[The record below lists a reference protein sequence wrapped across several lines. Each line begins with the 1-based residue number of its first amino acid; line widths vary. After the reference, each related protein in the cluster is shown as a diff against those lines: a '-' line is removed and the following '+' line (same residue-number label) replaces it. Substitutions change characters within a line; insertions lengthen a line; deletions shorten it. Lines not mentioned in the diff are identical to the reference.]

1 MSKISEDCIFWIL
14 GIIHVIKPCSQP
26 ITFLWEIFK
35 NIESFLTSWLHTEY
49 LKMFLNR
56 SKIMTRDVLNTISLK
71 VHQSINNDRHNHG
84 VYCLLHLTW
93 ADLATLHWICVIDR
107 FRSFYTDL
115 IHSSVS
121 SNNQLLA
128 NSLSH
133 LPSFYFKNVLYFA
146 PLRRCMC
153 LDKTASP
160 LPRW

>member
-1 MSKISEDCIFWIL
+1 
-14 GIIHVIKPCSQP
+14 
-26 ITFLWEIFK
+26 
-35 NIESFLTSWLHTEY
+35 
-49 LKMFLNR
+49 MFVNR

-71 VHQSINNDRHNHG
+71 ARQSINNDRHNHG

-93 ADLATLHWICVIDR
+93 ADLATLHWIWVIDR

-133 LPSFYFKNVLYFA
+133 LPSQLIRHIIDLFLNSRKAFKLCKQQVSSNNQLLA
-146 PLRRCMC
+146 NRL
-153 LDKTASP
+153 
-160 LPRW
+160 